1 MSDIAYY
8 QVLKDA
14 KTTLTPGGEPWIRK
28 WTAPDDINLEERA
41 VLTFM
46 ADPNREADLTLEIK
60 VNGSVVRSPS
70 FIGGVQR
77 GMLEVLGDSDLEKG
91 KNEFCFAVTEGTGT
105 LAISDV
111 VLWYKR
117 TIA

>member
-1 MSDIAYY
+1 MPDIAYY

-14 KTTLTPGGEPWIRK
+14 KTTLTPGGEPWIKK
-28 WTAPDDINLEERA
+28 WTAPDDINLEARA

-77 GMLEVLGDSDLEKG
+77 GMWEVLGPSHLDG
-91 KNEFCFAVTEGTGT
+91 GTNEFRFAVTSGTGT